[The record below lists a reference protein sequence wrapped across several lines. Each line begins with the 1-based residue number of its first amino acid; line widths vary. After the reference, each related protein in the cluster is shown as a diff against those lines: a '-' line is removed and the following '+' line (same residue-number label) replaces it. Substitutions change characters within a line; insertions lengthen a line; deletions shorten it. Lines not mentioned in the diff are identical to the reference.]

1 MKDMLWIEDIVEN
14 TQAFPFLTNL
24 KIGMASFVDL
34 HKVVVRR
41 SVFLTFPNARN
52 GVELGGG
59 A

>member
-1 MKDMLWIEDIVEN
+1 MLWIEDIVEN